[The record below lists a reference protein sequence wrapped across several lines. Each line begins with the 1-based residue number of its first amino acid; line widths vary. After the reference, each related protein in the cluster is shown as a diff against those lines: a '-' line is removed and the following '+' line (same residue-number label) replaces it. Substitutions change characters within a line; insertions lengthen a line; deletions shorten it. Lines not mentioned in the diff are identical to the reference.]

1 MIFLELQHLY
11 GTTHRVN
18 NVLVSVMA
26 VTPSLRPGQLRV
38 CHLSQAKLS
47 TNDISHK
54 PRALRTASACWSSL
68 LIQSHLASCIMALHI
83 RGDHA
88 VLSPASPRAPG
99 PVNHPEPPASALSV
113 RSVMINSSDAA
124 TPETGRSLRVPSHR
138 CLRFNGV
145 FVADGFAGPANQ
157 LPSVSPRSAS
167 SPLSM

>member
-1 MIFLELQHLY
+1 MVMIVVELQHLY

-54 PRALRTASACWSSL
+54 PRALRTAPACWSSL
-68 LIQSHLASCIMALHI
+68 VIQSHLASCIMALHI

-88 VLSPASPRAPG
+88 LLSPASPRAPG
-99 PVNHPEPPASALSV
+99 PEPPASALSV
-113 RSVMINSSDAA
+113 RSVMINSSDVAK
-124 TPETGRSLRVPSHR
+124 PEKGRSLRVPSHR